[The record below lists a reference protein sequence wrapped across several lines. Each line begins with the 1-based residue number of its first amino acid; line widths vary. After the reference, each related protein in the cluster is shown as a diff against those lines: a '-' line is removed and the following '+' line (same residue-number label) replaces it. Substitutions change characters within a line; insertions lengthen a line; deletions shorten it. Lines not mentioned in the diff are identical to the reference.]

1 MAMSQCKPTI
11 LVVSPAVN
19 TVGSLMYSS
28 RLFGWSTDI
37 SLSVHFSL
45 RASSGKTISGQSS
58 LYWSQV
64 RISLRAFNCL
74 VARLDVADMSRILMA
89 GFHLVFSSALLNPQA
104 HFI

>member
-1 MAMSQCKPTI
+1 M
-11 LVVSPAVN
+11 LVVSPAVK
-19 TVGSLMYSS
+19 TVGSLIYSS
-28 RLFGWSTDI
+28 RLFVWSTDI

-89 GFHLVFSSALLNPQA
+89 GLRVISHAALRTTRA
-104 HFI
+104 DFM